1 VVKDIQL
8 YPQNNV
14 CVYDK
19 AGRTVYTKH
28 GYNNEWDG
36 TLNGKPL
43 TQGTYYYLV
52 DLGPGLRK
60 FKGFISILR
69 N

>member
-1 VVKDIQL
+1 
-8 YPQNNV
+8 
-14 CVYDK
+14 
-19 AGRTVYTKH
+19 VYTKK

-36 TLNGKPL
+36 TLNGSPL
-43 TQGTYYYLV
+43 AQGTYYYVV
-52 DLGPGLRK
+52 DLGPNQKK